1 MLSLWSQHNVNAPH
15 IYEVLNNF
23 TITFEFTPH
32 LPWQNVSLSRRWAIG
47 GYSVHT
53 LQVESRFP
61 MAHNGE
67 KAKMTAFTTEGPTS
81 TKSKKK

>member
-1 MLSLWSQHNVNAPH
+1 MWCQHKINTPLV
-15 IYEVLNNF
+15 YEVLNNF
-23 TITFEFTPH
+23 TIIFEFPPPIC
-32 LPWQNVSLSRRWAIG
+32 LWQNVSISRRWAIG

-67 KAKMTAFTTEGPTS
+67 KAKMTTFTTEGPTS